1 MREGRKSAI
10 GKALTSELKKA
21 GLKSDGTLI
30 EQLDRFRHHI
40 SSDRNSIFL
49 EKQPTDDISTDCE
62 TYHCE
67 HECSFGESVIKT
79 MFHVDQEDLEQH
91 MEINSSSFQFAGSK
105 WTPHVTRDKEDGKIV
120 LSFWLFCDRDNTS
133 AQFLVKFIPTVSQN
147 VNGNDKVIVHQ
158 SNVHK
163 TDWNGSWGFNL
174 IKTQSLDHFKNFVHF
189 KFYIKLT
196 VFGDVQH
203 NFLVRPT
210 PRIVNMGERLLKL
223 HRKEDL
229 SDFIIKLQDGS
240 DLNVHKLLLC
250 LHSPVFSRM
259 INNNAMVE
267 SLEDSVEISDFEP
280 QVVKSFVEF
289 LYSGEVSEDL
299 DAEKLLLIA
308 DKYQVDCLIK
318 HCLQLL
324 VQTIT
329 KENCCHLLMHI
340 KRFNYFDDFH
350 MQRSISRYIHD
361 NLELVEETPGW
372 KELCKDSSLLL
383 LVLKSRSRKRNFEE
397 MKSL

>member
-1 MREGRKSAI
+1 MMREGRKSSGI
-10 GKALTSELKKA
+10 VKALSSELKKA
-21 GLKSDGTLI
+21 GLKADGTLL
-30 EQLDRFRHHI
+30 EQLDRYSH
-40 SSDRNSIFL
+40 FL
-49 EKQPTDDISTDCE
+49 KESKQPIDDISTDCE

-91 MEINSSSFQFAGSK
+91 MEINSSSFQFAGCK
-105 WTPHVTRDKEDGKIV
+105 WTPHITRDFEDGEIV

-174 IKTQSLDHFKNFVHF
+174 IKHTSLDQFKNFLHF

-196 VFGDVQH
+196 VFGDVH
-203 NFLVRPT
+203 HTRLARPV
-210 PRIVNMGERLLKL
+210 PRIVNMGEKLLNSYQ
-223 HRKEDL
+223 KEDMVDFQIKL
-229 SDFIIKLQDGS
+229 SDGS
-240 DLNVHKLLLC
+240 EINVHKYILC

-259 INNNAMVE
+259 INNNAMME
-267 SLEDSVEISDFEP
+267 SLENSVQISDFDP
-280 QVVKSFVEF
+280 DVVRSFIEF
-289 LYSGEVSEDL
+289 LYSGEIPEDI

-329 KENCCHLLMHI
+329 RENCCHLLMHL
-340 KRFNYFDDFH
+340 KRFNYFDDIS
-350 MQRSISRYIHD
+350 MKRSISRYIHD
-361 NLELVEETPGW
+361 NLESIEDTEGW
-372 KELCKDSSLLL
+372 EELCKDNSLLL
-383 LVLKSRSRKRNFEE
+383 LVLKSRTRKRDFEE
-397 MKSL
+397 MKDL